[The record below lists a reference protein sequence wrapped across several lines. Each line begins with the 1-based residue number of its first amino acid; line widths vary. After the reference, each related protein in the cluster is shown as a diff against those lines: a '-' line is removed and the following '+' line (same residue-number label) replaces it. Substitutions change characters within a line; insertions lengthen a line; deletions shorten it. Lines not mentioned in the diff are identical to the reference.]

1 MSVEEYC
8 PEIHNDLTDKELE
21 DKELEEI
28 KEEKTKL
35 LEYQNNVIKKLY
47 DDGGLQTENIIEI
60 QYLIA
65 LIQFCP
71 PKYEKNKKEI
81 GKCLELIINLANQFL
96 FLYNKQLEK
105 KEEED

>member
-21 DKELEEI
+21 DME
-28 KEEKTKL
+28 EEKTKL
-35 LEYQNNVIKKLY
+35 LSYQNDVIKKLY
-47 DDGGLQTENIIEI
+47 DDGGLRSENILEI

-65 LIQFCP
+65 LIQYCP

>member
-1 MSVEEYC
+1 MSVEEYV
-8 PEIHNDLTDKELE
+8 PEIHNDLSDN
-21 DKELEEI
+21 ELEEME
-28 KEEKTKL
+28 KEKTKL
-35 LEYQNNVIKKLY
+35 LAYQNDVIKKLY

-65 LIQFCP
+65 LIQYCP

-105 KEEED
+105 KEEEEEED